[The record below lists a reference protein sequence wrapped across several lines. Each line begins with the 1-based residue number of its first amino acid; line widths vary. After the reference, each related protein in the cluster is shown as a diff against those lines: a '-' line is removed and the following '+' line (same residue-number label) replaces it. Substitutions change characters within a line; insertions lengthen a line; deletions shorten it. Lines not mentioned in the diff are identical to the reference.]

1 MKYLKFFESYLDPKS
16 KSKINEFL
24 NDNHDYINPAR
35 LVELIIELGI
45 DEKHI
50 SDETTR
56 DNCVIIKLKGV
67 DFVKVYLTRDFVY
80 DYGKNSV
87 NFRDGFYF
95 NEDLLQTYTKKDS

>member
-1 MKYLKFFESYLDPKS
+1 MRYLKFFESYLDPNELKS
-16 KSKINEFL
+16 EINEFL
-24 NDNHDYINPAR
+24 NDNHYYIDPAR
-35 LVELIIELGI
+35 LVELIIDKLGL
-45 DEKHI
+45 DEEDI

-87 NFRDGFYF
+87 NFRDRFYF
-95 NEDLLQTYTKKDS
+95 NEDLLQ